1 MQYDVY
7 RNRNPA
13 SNKRFPYLLEVQAAL
28 LEGLDTRVVVPL
40 AAREQFAGKIL
51 TRLMPLLQIKGK
63 ELVAVTPQMAGIA
76 KRELGDCVGN
86 LGLARQEIIA
96 ALDFLLTGV

>member
-7 RNRNPA
+7 KNRNA
-13 SNKRFPYLLEVQAAL
+13 ANNKRYPFLLDVQAEL

-40 AAREQFAGKIL
+40 AARELFAGKIL
-51 TRLMPLLQIKGK
+51 TRLMPLFKLKGK

-76 KRELGDCVGN
+76 KRDLGDCVGN
-86 LGLARQEIIA
+86 LGQARQEIIA

>member
-7 RNRNPA
+7 KNRNA
-13 SNKRFPYLLEVQAAL
+13 SSNKRFPFLLDVQAELLE
-28 LEGLDTRVVVPL
+28 ELDTRVVIPL

-51 TRLMPLLQIKGK
+51 TRLMPLFKIKGK

-76 KRELGDCVGN
+76 KRDLGDRVDN

-96 ALDFLLTGV
+96 ALDFLFTGV